1 MSRKN
6 ALLPYTYSP
15 SPDAIPRPLYDLSSS
30 FVTEATNVTYHD
42 RICITATATGT
53 PTGQLSIEVTNALD
67 GGWYEL
73 PVSPVIP
80 AFAGAGDDH
89 IFDIQVSAI
98 TLIRLKYVA
107 TSGAGEL
114 KATITARES

>member
-6 ALLPYTYSP
+6 ALLPYAYSP
-15 SPDAIPRPLYDLSSS
+15 TPSALPRPGYDLSTS
-30 FVTEATNVTYHD
+30 FTTEPTNLTYHD
-42 RICITATATGT
+42 RICITASASGT
-53 PTGQLSIEVTNALD
+53 PTGQLRIEVTNTPE
-67 GGWYEL
+67 GSWYEL

-80 AFAGAGDDH
+80 AYAGAGNDY

-114 KATITARES
+114 KAVITARES